1 MTGYRRF
8 VAYVYEYQ
16 KGKKGR
22 NCGFIRVEAREKRC
36 RTEVRLNCPGLL
48 PGALCEIFGFVRRE
62 GLMDGSL
69 LGTCVTGEN
78 RAECVIET
86 DRDRMGEGAI
96 SLEQMGGMIL
106 TTVDGAFFAT
116 EWDDRPVRPEHFRR
130 IKKREE
136 SAEEAP
142 PVQKKESSD
151 AERISEPAKEDA
163 GEPGE
168 ETDPEEKISP
178 GTGAEMEAEE
188 TGGRAPEG
196 DYDPFEDGEFTECR
210 KITPEDFRCLHPA
223 DRSLKGNRFLQYG
236 FQAFG
241 HLLLGK
247 TGAGRFFLGVPGVY
261 DQQEKFMAG
270 MFGFPYFKYS
280 RHIRPG
286 KGKGGYWYRLIN
298 APDLHK
304 IDGFFQD
311 APEAQELLR

>member
-8 VAYVYEYQ
+8 IAYVYEYQ

-86 DRDRMGEGAI
+86 DRDRMGEGEI

-106 TTVDGAFFAT
+106 TTADGAFFAT
-116 EWDDRPVRPEHFRR
+116 EWDDRPVSPEHFRR
-130 IKKREE
+130 IEKREE
-136 SAEEAP
+136 SAGEAP

-151 AERISEPAKEDA
+151 AERISEPEKEDA

-168 ETDPEEKISP
+168 ETDPEE
-178 GTGAEMEAEE
+178 
-188 TGGRAPEG
+188 
-196 DYDPFEDGEFTECR
+196 
-210 KITPEDFRCLHPA
+210 
-223 DRSLKGNRFLQYG
+223 
-236 FQAFG
+236 
-241 HLLLGK
+241 
-247 TGAGRFFLGVPGVY
+247 
-261 DQQEKFMAG
+261 
-270 MFGFPYFKYS
+270 
-280 RHIRPG
+280 
-286 KGKGGYWYRLIN
+286 IN
-298 APDLHK
+298 AYISMLEK
-304 IDGFFQD
+304 YIGRLK
-311 APEAQELLR
+311 EEIEKR